1 LPTIDIALPFY
12 GDVGY
17 LKLAVNSILAQSDQD
32 WRLIVSDDGYPDPEV
47 ETWFKSLADS
57 RIHYSRNALNLGAN
71 GNFQKC
77 LELVTAD
84 YFVVMGADDVMHPK
98 YVEVMRSVIS
108 SNPAPK
114 FFQPEV
120 RIIDSNGKVIA
131 PLADRIKS
139 KLRPRPGTYSGEDAC
154 ATLMKGN
161 WLYFPAVL
169 WSTHEVKSIG
179 FRKGLNV
186 AQDLALA
193 VDILMRG
200 HEFTVVDKTLLDYR
214 RHPGGDSAVRALSGD
229 RFIEERKFFTGLA
242 KEFKTLNW
250 RSAEKSARVHI
261 TSRLN
266 AASLLP
272 VSLIKRKG
280 TKELIKHVIL

>member
-1 LPTIDIALPFY
+1 MPSIDIALPFY

-17 LKLAVNSILAQSDQD
+17 LKLAVNSILCQTDQN

-47 ETWFKSLADS
+47 KIWFESLGDT
-57 RIHYSRNALNLGAN
+57 RIEYSRNETNLGAN

-84 YFVVMGADDVMHPK
+84 YFVVMGADDLMHPK
-98 YVEVMRSVIS
+98 YVEVMRTEIS
-108 SNPAPK
+108 KNPTSK
-114 FFQPEV
+114 IFQPDV
-120 RIIDSNGKVIA
+120 RTIDSSGKVIA
-131 PLADRIKS
+131 PLADRIKF
-139 KLRPRPGTYSGEDAC
+139 KLRPKAGTYSGEDAC
-154 ATLMKGN
+154 AKLMTGN

-169 WSTHEVKSIG
+169 WSTNEVKSIG
-179 FRKGLNV
+179 FRNGLNV

-193 VDILMRG
+193 IDILIQG
-200 HEFTVVDKTLLDYR
+200 YELTVVDEILLDYR

-229 RFIEERKFFTGLA
+229 RFIEERKFFKGLA
-242 KEFKTLNW
+242 EEF
-250 RSAEKSARVHI
+250 RSLQWKRAAKSARLHI